1 MGKLLYKRTWR
12 GGRDQL
18 HRFLCENK
26 SEQSLYSRESQ
37 KISFQGP
44 YRWGLLNDLLMSPLH
59 AAVSFKQVHGIAMV
73 ITKYLDF
80 HMPI

>member
-1 MGKLLYKRTWR
+1 
-12 GGRDQL
+12 
-18 HRFLCENK
+18 
-26 SEQSLYSRESQ
+26 
-37 KISFQGP
+37 
-44 YRWGLLNDLLMSPLH
+44 MSPLH